1 MPENK
6 RFCEKCKRVLKLERF
21 YQCYDLEK
29 NPDGY
34 LNTCKDCLTM
44 HVDNFDPKTF
54 TWILQEIDVPYIP
67 DEWNQLLARYG
78 RDKSKLT
85 GTTILG
91 RYLAKMKLKQFKDF
105 HWKDNDFLREL
116 NNSKIKET
124 MERQGYSAQEI
135 AETIQKSTFSIPDG
149 NVEIPV
155 YDDYMEVNN
164 PSGTPKGR
172 AGPIF
177 DENGRFVLSDPIRA
191 PDAEGASADLAGGP
205 ALPDFSA
212 EVQPGA
218 LFNDEED
225 DDLDLSEDDIK
236 FLRLKWGRVYRPSE
250 WVQLEQ
256 LYNEM
261 TTSYNIQSAGDINT
275 LKLMCKTSLKANQLL
290 DLGDVDGAQKM
301 SKVYNEMMRSGKWTA
316 AQNKTNETEVV
327 DSIGELVA
335 MCEKDGFIPRFYV
348 DGPQDKVDRVIQ
360 DMQIFT
366 RQLVTDELGLGNLIE
381 NSIKNL
387 EKEKESIEAAASAGE
402 NNESAEED
410 KLFDYNNT
418 EELLSLNDYREF
430 NDMEDD
436 WDDEARKVYEE
447 QESEE

>member
-6 RFCEKCKRVLKLERF
+6 RFCEKCKRILKLERF

-34 LNTCKDCLTM
+34 LNICKECLTM

-67 DEWNQLLARYG
+67 DEWNQLLGRYG
-78 RDKSKLT
+78 RDRSKLT

-116 NNSKIKET
+116 NNAKIKET
-124 MERQGYSAQEI
+124 MERQGYTAQEI
-135 AETIQKSTFSIPDG
+135 AETIQKATFSIPDG

-155 YDDYMEVNN
+155 YDDYMTVNN
-164 PSGTPKGR
+164 PSGNVKGR
-172 AGPIF
+172 PAPVF
-177 DENGRFVLSDPIRA
+177 DENGCFVLSDPIRDPA
-191 PDAEGASADLAGGP
+191 DEAEEAGGP

-212 EVQPGA
+212 QIQPGA

-236 FLRLKWGRVYRPSE
+236 FLRLKWGRTYRPSE

-261 TTSYNIQSAGDINT
+261 TTSYDIQSAGDINT

-290 DLGDVDGAQKM
+290 DLGD
-301 SKVYNEMMRSGKWTA
+301 
-316 AQNKTNETEVV
+316 
-327 DSIGELVA
+327 
-335 MCEKDGFIPRFYV
+335 
-348 DGPQDKVDRVIQ
+348 
-360 DMQIFT
+360 
-366 RQLVTDELGLGNLIE
+366 GLTFPL
-381 NSIKNL
+381 NSLNCW
-387 EKEKESIEAAASAGE
+387 
-402 NNESAEED
+402 
-410 KLFDYNNT
+410 
-418 EELLSLNDYREF
+418 ELLRV
-430 NDMEDD
+430 
-436 WDDEARKVYEE
+436 K
-447 QESEE
+447 

>member
-164 PSGTPKGR
+164 PSGTANGR
-172 AGPIF
+172 AGPVF
-177 DENGRFVLSDPIRA
+177 SDPIRA
-191 PDAEGASADLAGGP
+191 PDIEGSSADFAGGGP
-205 ALPDFSA
+205 VLPDFSA
-212 EVQPGA
+212 AVQPGA

-261 TTSYNIQSAGDINT
+261 TTSYDIQSAGDINT

-290 DLGDVDGAQKM
+290 DLGDEFSV
-301 SKVYNEMMRSGKWTA
+301 
-316 AQNKTNETEVV
+316 
-327 DSIGELVA
+327 
-335 MCEKDGFIPRFYV
+335 P
-348 DGPQDKVDRVIQ
+348 
-360 DMQIFT
+360 
-366 RQLVTDELGLGNLIE
+366 
-381 NSIKNL
+381 IK
-387 EKEKESIEAAASAGE
+387 
-402 NNESAEED
+402 
-410 KLFDYNNT
+410 F
-418 EELLSLNDYREF
+418 F
-430 NDMEDD
+430 
-436 WDDEARKVYEE
+436 
-447 QESEE
+447 

>member
-1 MPENK
+1 MPEKK

-135 AETIQKSTFSIPDG
+135 AETIQKATFSIPDG
-149 NVEIPV
+149 NVEIPI

-164 PSGTPKGR
+164 PSGTTNGR
-172 AGPIF
+172 AGPVF
-177 DENGRFVLSDPIRA
+177 SDPIRA
-191 PDAEGASADLAGGP
+191 PDIEGASADFAGGGP
-205 ALPDFSA
+205 VLPDFSA
-212 EVQPGA
+212 AVQPGA

-261 TTSYNIQSAGDINT
+261 TTSYDIQSAGDINT

-316 AQNKTNETEVV
+316 AQNKTSETEVV

-387 EKEKESIEAAASAGE
+387 EKEKESIEAAANAGE
-402 NNESAEED
+402 NNETAEED

-418 EELLSLNDYREF
+418 EELLSLEDYREF

-436 WDDEARKVYEE
+436 WEDEARKVYEE

>member
-164 PSGTPKGR
+164 PSGTVNGR
-172 AGPIF
+172 AGPVF
-177 DENGRFVLSDPIRA
+177 SDPIRA
-191 PDAEGASADLAGGP
+191 PDIEGSSADFAGGGP
-205 ALPDFSA
+205 VLPDFSA
-212 EVQPGA
+212 AVQPGA

-261 TTSYNIQSAGDINT
+261 TTSYDIQSAGDINT

-316 AQNKTNETEVV
+316 AQNKTSETEVV

-387 EKEKESIEAAASAGE
+387 EKEKESIEAAANAGE
-402 NNESAEED
+402 NNEAAEED

-418 EELLSLNDYREF
+418 EELLSLDDYREF

-436 WDDEARKVYEE
+436 WEDEARKVYEE

>member
-164 PSGTPKGR
+164 PPGTANGR
-172 AGPIF
+172 AGPVF
-177 DENGRFVLSDPIRA
+177 SDPIRA
-191 PDAEGASADLAGGP
+191 PDIEGSSADFAGDGP
-205 ALPDFSA
+205 VLPDFSA
-212 EVQPGA
+212 AVQPGA

-261 TTSYNIQSAGDINT
+261 TTSYDIQSAGDINT

-316 AQNKTNETEVV
+316 AQNKTSETEVV

-387 EKEKESIEAAASAGE
+387 EKEKESIEAAANAGE
-402 NNESAEED
+402 NNETAEED

-418 EELLSLNDYREF
+418 EELLSLDDYREF

-436 WDDEARKVYEE
+436 WEDEARKVYEE

>member
-149 NVEIPV
+149 NVEIPI

-164 PSGTPKGR
+164 PSGT
-172 AGPIF
+172 A
-177 DENGRFVLSDPIRA
+177 NGRSDPIRA
-191 PDAEGASADLAGGP
+191 PDIEGSSADFAEGGP
-205 ALPDFSA
+205 VLPDFSA
-212 EVQPGA
+212 AVQPGA

-261 TTSYNIQSAGDINT
+261 TTSYDIQSAGDINT

-316 AQNKTNETEVV
+316 AQNKTSETEVV

-387 EKEKESIEAAASAGE
+387 EKEKESIEAAANAGE
-402 NNESAEED
+402 NNETAEED

-418 EELLSLNDYREF
+418 EELLSLDDYREF

-436 WDDEARKVYEE
+436 WEDEAHKVYEE

>member
-1 MPENK
+1 
-6 RFCEKCKRVLKLERF
+6 
-21 YQCYDLEK
+21 
-29 NPDGY
+29 
-34 LNTCKDCLTM
+34 
-44 HVDNFDPKTF
+44 
-54 TWILQEIDVPYIP
+54 
-67 DEWNQLLARYG
+67 
-78 RDKSKLT
+78 
-85 GTTILG
+85 
-91 RYLAKMKLKQFKDF
+91 MKLKQFKDF

-164 PSGTPKGR
+164 PSGTANGR
-172 AGPIF
+172 AGPVF
-177 DENGRFVLSDPIRA
+177 SDPIRA
-191 PDAEGASADLAGGP
+191 PDIEESSADFAGGGP
-205 ALPDFSA
+205 VLPDFSA
-212 EVQPGA
+212 AVQPGA

-261 TTSYNIQSAGDINT
+261 TTSYDIQSAGDINT

-316 AQNKTNETEVV
+316 AQNKTSETEVV

-387 EKEKESIEAAASAGE
+387 EKEKESIEAAANAGE
-402 NNESAEED
+402 NNETAEED

-418 EELLSLNDYREF
+418 EELLSLDDYREF

-436 WDDEARKVYEE
+436 WEDEARKVYEE

>member
-164 PSGTPKGR
+164 PPGTANGR
-172 AGPIF
+172 AGPVF
-177 DENGRFVLSDPIRA
+177 SDPIRA
-191 PDAEGASADLAGGP
+191 PDIEGSSADFAGGGP
-205 ALPDFSA
+205 VLPDFSA
-212 EVQPGA
+212 AVQPGA

-261 TTSYNIQSAGDINT
+261 TTSYDIQSAGDINT

-316 AQNKTNETEVV
+316 AQNKTSETEVV

-387 EKEKESIEAAASAGE
+387 EKEKESIEAAANAGE
-402 NNESAEED
+402 NNETAEED

-418 EELLSLNDYREF
+418 EELLSLDDYREF

-436 WDDEARKVYEE
+436 WEDEAHKVYEE

>member
-149 NVEIPV
+149 NVEIPI
-155 YDDYMEVNN
+155 YDDYME
-164 PSGTPKGR
+164 
-172 AGPIF
+172 
-177 DENGRFVLSDPIRA
+177 
-191 PDAEGASADLAGGP
+191 
-205 ALPDFSA
+205 
-212 EVQPGA
+212 
-218 LFNDEED
+218 
-225 DDLDLSEDDIK
+225 
-236 FLRLKWGRVYRPSE
+236 
-250 WVQLEQ
+250 
-256 LYNEM
+256 
-261 TTSYNIQSAGDINT
+261 
-275 LKLMCKTSLKANQLL
+275 
-290 DLGDVDGAQKM
+290 
-301 SKVYNEMMRSGKWTA
+301 
-316 AQNKTNETEVV
+316 
-327 DSIGELVA
+327 
-335 MCEKDGFIPRFYV
+335 
-348 DGPQDKVDRVIQ
+348 
-360 DMQIFT
+360 
-366 RQLVTDELGLGNLIE
+366 
-381 NSIKNL
+381 
-387 EKEKESIEAAASAGE
+387 
-402 NNESAEED
+402 
-410 KLFDYNNT
+410 
-418 EELLSLNDYREF
+418 
-430 NDMEDD
+430 
-436 WDDEARKVYEE
+436 
-447 QESEE
+447 

>member
-1 MPENK
+1 MPEKK

-44 HVDNFDPKTF
+44 HVDNFDPRTF

-78 RDKSKLT
+78 RDRSKLT

-155 YDDYMEVNN
+155 YDDYMGVNN
-164 PSGTPKGR
+164 PPGTVNGR
-172 AGPIF
+172 AGPVF
-177 DENGRFVLSDPIRA
+177 SDPIRA
-191 PDAEGASADLAGGP
+191 PDIEGSSADFAGGGP
-205 ALPDFSA
+205 VLPDFSA
-212 EVQPGA
+212 AVQPSA
-218 LFNDEED
+218 LFNDEEN

-250 WVQLEQ
+250 WV
-256 LYNEM
+256 
-261 TTSYNIQSAGDINT
+261 
-275 LKLMCKTSLKANQLL
+275 
-290 DLGDVDGAQKM
+290 
-301 SKVYNEMMRSGKWTA
+301 
-316 AQNKTNETEVV
+316 
-327 DSIGELVA
+327 
-335 MCEKDGFIPRFYV
+335 
-348 DGPQDKVDRVIQ
+348 
-360 DMQIFT
+360 
-366 RQLVTDELGLGNLIE
+366 
-381 NSIKNL
+381 
-387 EKEKESIEAAASAGE
+387 
-402 NNESAEED
+402 
-410 KLFDYNNT
+410 
-418 EELLSLNDYREF
+418 
-430 NDMEDD
+430 
-436 WDDEARKVYEE
+436 
-447 QESEE
+447 

>member
-149 NVEIPV
+149 NVEIPI

-164 PSGTPKGR
+164 PSGT
-172 AGPIF
+172 A
-177 DENGRFVLSDPIRA
+177 NGRSDPIRA
-191 PDAEGASADLAGGP
+191 PDIEGASADFAGGGP
-205 ALPDFSA
+205 VLPDFSA

-261 TTSYNIQSAGDINT
+261 TTSYDIQSAGDINT

-290 DLGDVDGAQKM
+290 DLGD
-301 SKVYNEMMRSGKWTA
+301 
-316 AQNKTNETEVV
+316 
-327 DSIGELVA
+327 
-335 MCEKDGFIPRFYV
+335 GFSVP
-348 DGPQDKVDRVIQ
+348 
-360 DMQIFT
+360 
-366 RQLVTDELGLGNLIE
+366 
-381 NSIKNL
+381 IK
-387 EKEKESIEAAASAGE
+387 
-402 NNESAEED
+402 
-410 KLFDYNNT
+410 F
-418 EELLSLNDYREF
+418 F
-430 NDMEDD
+430 
-436 WDDEARKVYEE
+436 
-447 QESEE
+447 

>member
-149 NVEIPV
+149 NVEIPI

-164 PSGTPKGR
+164 PSGT
-172 AGPIF
+172 A
-177 DENGRFVLSDPIRA
+177 NGRSDPIRA
-191 PDAEGASADLAGGP
+191 PDIEGASADFDGGGP
-205 ALPDFSA
+205 VLPDFSA
-212 EVQPGA
+212 AVQPGA

-261 TTSYNIQSAGDINT
+261 TTSYDIQSAGDINT

-316 AQNKTNETEVV
+316 AQNKTSETEVV

-387 EKEKESIEAAASAGE
+387 EKEKESIEAAANAGE
-402 NNESAEED
+402 NNETAEED

-418 EELLSLNDYREF
+418 EELLSLDDYREF

-436 WDDEARKVYEE
+436 WEDEAHKVYEE

>member
-116 NNSKIKET
+116 NNSKIKEI

-149 NVEIPV
+149 NVEIPI

-164 PSGTPKGR
+164 PSGI
-172 AGPIF
+172 A
-177 DENGRFVLSDPIRA
+177 NGRSDPIRA
-191 PDAEGASADLAGGP
+191 PGVEGASADFAGGGP
-205 ALPDFSA
+205 VLPDFSA
-212 EVQPGA
+212 EVQPGG

-261 TTSYNIQSAGDINT
+261 TTSYDIQSAGDINT

-316 AQNKTNETEVV
+316 AQNKTSETEVV

-387 EKEKESIEAAASAGE
+387 EKEKESIEAAANAGE
-402 NNESAEED
+402 NNETAEED

-418 EELLSLNDYREF
+418 EELLSLDDYREF

-436 WDDEARKVYEE
+436 WEDEARKVYEE

>member
-149 NVEIPV
+149 NVEIPI

-164 PSGTPKGR
+164 PFGTANGR
-172 AGPIF
+172 AGPVF
-177 DENGRFVLSDPIRA
+177 SDPIRA
-191 PDAEGASADLAGGP
+191 PDIEGSSADFAGGGP
-205 ALPDFSA
+205 VLPDFSA
-212 EVQPGA
+212 AVQPGA

-261 TTSYNIQSAGDINT
+261 TTSYDIQSAGDINT

-316 AQNKTNETEVV
+316 AQNKTSETEVV

-387 EKEKESIEAAASAGE
+387 EKEKESIEAAANAGE
-402 NNESAEED
+402 NNETAEED

-418 EELLSLNDYREF
+418 EELLSLDDYREF

-436 WDDEARKVYEE
+436 WEDEAHKVYEE

>member
-149 NVEIPV
+149 NVEIPI
-155 YDDYMEVNN
+155 YDDYMEVSN
-164 PSGTPKGR
+164 PSGTANGR
-172 AGPIF
+172 AGPVF
-177 DENGRFVLSDPIRA
+177 SDPIRA
-191 PDAEGASADLAGGP
+191 PDIEGASVDFAGGGP
-205 ALPDFSA
+205 VLPDFSA
-212 EVQPGA
+212 AVQPGA

-261 TTSYNIQSAGDINT
+261 TTSYDIQSAGDINT

-316 AQNKTNETEVV
+316 AQNKTSETEVV

-387 EKEKESIEAAASAGE
+387 EKEKESIEAAANAGE
-402 NNESAEED
+402 NNETAEED

-418 EELLSLNDYREF
+418 EELLSLDDYREF

-436 WDDEARKVYEE
+436 WEDEAHKVYEE

>member
-164 PSGTPKGR
+164 PSGT
-172 AGPIF
+172 A
-177 DENGRFVLSDPIRA
+177 NGRSDPIRA
-191 PDAEGASADLAGGP
+191 PDIDGSSADFAGGGP
-205 ALPDFSA
+205 VLPDFSA

-261 TTSYNIQSAGDINT
+261 TTSYDIQSAGDINT

-316 AQNKTNETEVV
+316 AQNKTSETEVV

-387 EKEKESIEAAASAGE
+387 EKEKESIEAAANAGE
-402 NNESAEED
+402 NNETAEED

-418 EELLSLNDYREF
+418 EELLSLDDYREF

-436 WDDEARKVYEE
+436 WEDEAHKVYEE

>member
-149 NVEIPV
+149 NVEIPI

-164 PSGTPKGR
+164 LSGTVNGR
-172 AGPIF
+172 AGPVF
-177 DENGRFVLSDPIRA
+177 SDPIRA
-191 PDAEGASADLAGGP
+191 PDIEGSSADFAGGGP
-205 ALPDFSA
+205 VLPDFSA

-261 TTSYNIQSAGDINT
+261 TTSYDIQSAGDINT

-316 AQNKTNETEVV
+316 AQNKTSETEVV

-348 DGPQDKVDRVIQ
+348 DGPQDKVDRIIQ

-387 EKEKESIEAAASAGE
+387 EKEKESIEAAANAGE
-402 NNESAEED
+402 NNETAEED

-418 EELLSLNDYREF
+418 EELLSLDDYREF

-436 WDDEARKVYEE
+436 WEDEARKVYEE

>member
-149 NVEIPV
+149 NVEIPI

-164 PSGTPKGR
+164 PSGT
-172 AGPIF
+172 A
-177 DENGRFVLSDPIRA
+177 NGRSDPIRA
-191 PDAEGASADLAGGP
+191 PDIEGSSADFAGGGP
-205 ALPDFSA
+205 VLPDFSA

-261 TTSYNIQSAGDINT
+261 TTSYDIQSAGDINT

-316 AQNKTNETEVV
+316 AQNKTSETEVV

-387 EKEKESIEAAASAGE
+387 EKEKESIEAAANAGE
-402 NNESAEED
+402 NNETAEED

-418 EELLSLNDYREF
+418 EELLSLDDYREF

-436 WDDEARKVYEE
+436 WEDEARKVYEE

>member
-164 PSGTPKGR
+164 PSGTVNGR
-172 AGPIF
+172 AGPVF
-177 DENGRFVLSDPIRA
+177 SDPIRA
-191 PDAEGASADLAGGP
+191 PDIEGSSADFTGGGP
-205 ALPDFSA
+205 VLPDFSA
-212 EVQPGA
+212 AVQPGA

-261 TTSYNIQSAGDINT
+261 TTSYDIQSAGDINT

-316 AQNKTNETEVV
+316 AQNKTSETEVV

-387 EKEKESIEAAASAGE
+387 EKEKESIEAAANAGE
-402 NNESAEED
+402 NNETAEED

-418 EELLSLNDYREF
+418 EELLSLDDYREF

-436 WDDEARKVYEE
+436 WEDEAHKVYEE

>member
-164 PSGTPKGR
+164 PSGTVNGR
-172 AGPIF
+172 AGPVF
-177 DENGRFVLSDPIRA
+177 SDPIRA
-191 PDAEGASADLAGGP
+191 PDIEGASADFAGGGP
-205 ALPDFSA
+205 VLPDFSA
-212 EVQPGA
+212 AVQPGA

-261 TTSYNIQSAGDINT
+261 TTSYDIQSAGDINT

-316 AQNKTNETEVV
+316 AQNKTSETEVV

-387 EKEKESIEAAASAGE
+387 EKEKESIEAAANAGE
-402 NNESAEED
+402 NNETAEED

-418 EELLSLNDYREF
+418 EELLSLDDYREF

-436 WDDEARKVYEE
+436 WEDEAHKVYEE

>member
-149 NVEIPV
+149 NVEIPI

-164 PSGTPKGR
+164 PSGT
-172 AGPIF
+172 A
-177 DENGRFVLSDPIRA
+177 NGRSDPIRA
-191 PDAEGASADLAGGP
+191 PGVEGASDDFAGGGP
-205 ALPDFSA
+205 VLPDFSA

-261 TTSYNIQSAGDINT
+261 TTSYDIQSAGDINT

-316 AQNKTNETEVV
+316 AQNKTSETEVV

-387 EKEKESIEAAASAGE
+387 EKEKESIEAAANAGE
-402 NNESAEED
+402 NNETAEED

-418 EELLSLNDYREF
+418 EELLSLDDYREF

-436 WDDEARKVYEE
+436 WEDEARKVYEE

>member
-149 NVEIPV
+149 NVEIPI

-164 PSGTPKGR
+164 PSGTANGR
-172 AGPIF
+172 AGPVF
-177 DENGRFVLSDPIRA
+177 SDPIRA
-191 PDAEGASADLAGGP
+191 PDIEGASVDFAGGGP
-205 ALPDFSA
+205 VLPDFSA
-212 EVQPGA
+212 AVQPGA

-261 TTSYNIQSAGDINT
+261 TTSYDIQSAGDINT

-316 AQNKTNETEVV
+316 AQNKTSETEVV

-387 EKEKESIEAAASAGE
+387 EKEKESIEAAANAGE
-402 NNESAEED
+402 NNETAEED

-418 EELLSLNDYREF
+418 EELLSLDDYREF

-436 WDDEARKVYEE
+436 WEDEAHKVYEA

>member
-149 NVEIPV
+149 NVEIPI

-164 PSGTPKGR
+164 PSGT
-172 AGPIF
+172 A
-177 DENGRFVLSDPIRA
+177 NGRSDPIRA
-191 PDAEGASADLAGGP
+191 PDIEGSSADFAEGGP
-205 ALPDFSA
+205 VLPDFSA
-212 EVQPGA
+212 AVQPGA

-261 TTSYNIQSAGDINT
+261 TTSYDIQSAGDINT

-316 AQNKTNETEVV
+316 AQNKTSETEVV

-387 EKEKESIEAAASAGE
+387 EKEKESIEAAANAGE
-402 NNESAEED
+402 NNETAEED

-418 EELLSLNDYREF
+418 EELLSLDDYREF

-436 WDDEARKVYEE
+436 WEDEARKVYEE

>member
-149 NVEIPV
+149 NVEIPI

-164 PSGTPKGR
+164 PSGT
-172 AGPIF
+172 A
-177 DENGRFVLSDPIRA
+177 NGRSDPIRA
-191 PDAEGASADLAGGP
+191 PDIEGSSADFAEGGP
-205 ALPDFSA
+205 VLPDFSTA
-212 EVQPGA
+212 VQPSA

-261 TTSYNIQSAGDINT
+261 TTSYDIQSAGDINT

-316 AQNKTNETEVV
+316 AQNKTSETEVV

-387 EKEKESIEAAASAGE
+387 EKEKESIEAAANAGE
-402 NNESAEED
+402 NNETAEED

-418 EELLSLNDYREF
+418 EELLSLDDYREF

-436 WDDEARKVYEE
+436 WEDEARKVYEE

>member
-164 PSGTPKGR
+164 PSGTVNGR
-172 AGPIF
+172 AGPVF
-177 DENGRFVLSDPIRA
+177 SDPIRA
-191 PDAEGASADLAGGP
+191 PDIEGSSADFAGGGP
-205 ALPDFSA
+205 VLPDFSA
-212 EVQPGA
+212 AVQPGA

-261 TTSYNIQSAGDINT
+261 TTSYDIQSAGDINT

-316 AQNKTNETEVV
+316 AQNKTSETEVV

-387 EKEKESIEAAASAGE
+387 EKEKESIEAAANAGE
-402 NNESAEED
+402 NNETAEED

-418 EELLSLNDYREF
+418 EELLSLDDYREF

-436 WDDEARKVYEE
+436 WEDEAHKVYEE